1 MEFNDEEGKMKNQK
15 SCERKDLDIQS
26 KLEIVNHFSIQLLE
40 VKAEVEVY
48 KIMSEAVSMIVPGVY
63 YIVSKLQPDDM
74 NFRIVESSGFETYL
88 KAITILVG
96 KDPFTIDFPFNRLTE
111 KQILTFES
119 RKLIHFANGIHELVN
134 GQLNK
139 HICKGIEKLLKIAD
153 IGVIS
158 FCVDK
163 RYFGNVTFVFTES
176 IIESG
181 ALNTEA
187 EIAIETIAHQAST
200 VIQRLRDRD
209 DLRKNEALLMKS
221 NLHIETVLENSNTGY
236 LFESVNRKI
245 VKVNSTFCRLF
256 KIPSPVL
263 LIGGSCTEA
272 LKISAS
278 LFSRFETFVFDI
290 ELLISENKPVYCQE
304 LEMKDGRILERDFI
318 PIKDQEFSGYLW
330 QYRDVT
336 ESKKNEKERIISET
350 QFNQLVNQLTD
361 VIWKMDFEDKIIHDL
376 NNSFERIYGHPQ
388 SEFTKN
394 KNLWIELVH
403 PDDQH
408 IAKRS
413 QQELSETGN
422 SNAEYRII
430 RPDGTIIW
438 LHDRKSIVFDQNGT
452 PLQMGGIASDITS
465 RKALKEQLLI
475 KDYALDASPV
485 PIGLADLKGIV
496 FYANEAY
503 AKLWGYKHKDEVLNK
518 HISEFAST
526 KTQPEEVIRTIS
538 EGKIYNGEVES
549 IRQDGSK
556 FNCIISASLVLSEGK
571 PICFMAIFIDITE
584 RKQNELKLN
593 NLTKKLNEINAT
605 KDNFFSII
613 AHDLKA
619 PFNSL
624 LGFSDLLINDYQEL
638 SDTSRLEYIKIID
651 NSLISVMKLL
661 ENLLEWAG
669 IQQGLIKINKQK
681 LNLKTLITESIEPYL
696 SNAISKG
703 ISVLIEVD
711 DNVEF
716 YADIYSIK
724 VVTRN
729 LFNNALKYTKDGGE
743 IVFSVSQNNKNIDI
757 YIKDNGIG
765 MSKEKLDKLFRIE
778 ENQSTP
784 GTKGE
789 IGTGLGLILCV
800 EFINRNNGQLFVES
814 EVGKGT
820 IFKITLPHE

>member
-1 MEFNDEEGKMKNQK
+1 MKNQI
-15 SCERKDLDIQS
+15 SLEGENLDIQS
-26 KLEIVNHFSIQLLE
+26 KLEIINHFSMQLLE
-40 VKAEVEVY
+40 AKAEMEVY
-48 KIMSEAVSMIVPGVY
+48 KIMSEAVRLIVPGVY
-63 YIVSKLQPDDM
+63 FLVSKLQQDDM

-88 KAITILVG
+88 KAIKILVG

-111 KQILTFES
+111 KQIQAFKS
-119 RKLIHFANGIHELVN
+119 RKLTHFTDGIHELVN

-139 HICKGIEKLLKIAD
+139 RICKGIEKLLKIAD
-153 IGVIS
+153 VGAVS

-163 RYFGNVTFVFTES
+163 RYFGGVTFFFTES

-181 ALNTEA
+181 ALNKEA
-187 EIAIETIAHQAST
+187 EIAIEIIANQAST

-209 DLRKNEALLMKS
+209 DLRKNEAQLMKS
-221 NLHIETVLENSNTGY
+221 NLHIETVLENSNAGY

-245 VKVNSTFCRLF
+245 VKVNSSFCKLF
-256 KIPSPVL
+256 KIPTPEL

-272 LKISAS
+272 LNSSAS
-278 LFSRFETFVFDI
+278 LFSRFETFIFDI
-290 ELLISENKPVYCQE
+290 EQLISENKPVYCQE

-318 PIKDQEFSGYLW
+318 PIKDQELSGYLW
-330 QYRDVT
+330 QYRDIT
-336 ESKKNEKERIISET
+336 ESKKNEIERIISQT

-361 VIWKMDFEDKIIHDL
+361 VIWKMNFKDNIIHDL
-376 NNSFERIYGHPQ
+376 NNSFERIYGYPQ
-388 SEFTKN
+388 GEFTKN
-394 KNLWIELVH
+394 INLWIELVH

-413 QQELSETGN
+413 NQELHETGN

-430 RPDGTIIW
+430 RPDGKIIW
-438 LHDRKSIVFDQNGT
+438 LYDRKSIVYDHNGT

-465 RKALKEQLLI
+465 RKNLEEQLQI

-485 PIGLADLKGIV
+485 AIGLADLKGIV

-503 AKLWGYKHKDEVLNK
+503 AKLWGYSCKNDVLNK
-518 HISEFAST
+518 HISAFAST
-526 KTQPEEVIRTIS
+526 KTQPEEVIRTIR
-538 EGKIYNGEVES
+538 EGKIYYGEGEP
-549 IRQDGSK
+549 IRQDGSR
-556 FNCIISASLVLSEGK
+556 FNCIISASQVLSEGK

-593 NLTKKLNEINAT
+593 DLTKKLNEINAT
-605 KDNFFSII
+605 KDKFFSII

-638 SDTSRLEYIKIID
+638 SHTERLEYIKMIN
-651 NSLISVMKLL
+651 NSLNSVMKLL
-661 ENLLEWAG
+661 KNLLEWAR

-696 SNAISKG
+696 WNAISKG

-711 DNVEF
+711 DKLEF
-716 YADIYSIK
+716 YADIHSMN

-729 LFNNALKYTKDGGE
+729 LFNNALKYTNDGGE
-743 IVFSVSQNNKNIDI
+743 IVFSVSQNNDNIDI
-757 YIKDNGIG
+757 YIEDNGIG
-765 MSKEKLDKLFRIE
+765 MSKAKLDKLFRIE
-778 ENQSTP
+778 VNQSTP

-789 IGTGLGLILCV
+789 IGTGLGLILCM

-820 IFKITLPHE
+820 IFKITLPKE